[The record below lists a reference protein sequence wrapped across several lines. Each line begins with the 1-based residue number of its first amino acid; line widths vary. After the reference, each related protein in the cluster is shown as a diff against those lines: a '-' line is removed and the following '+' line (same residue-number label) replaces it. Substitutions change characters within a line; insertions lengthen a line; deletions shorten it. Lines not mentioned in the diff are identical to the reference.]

1 MWALVPAGLAFMF
14 IFFMGN
20 ERMVIKKEQMN
31 KKSETSKVMKSSFPI
46 GKELFRMYGVRLAFD
61 NFVFFVCK

>member
-20 ERMVIKKEQMN
+20 ERMVIKKEQM
-31 KKSETSKVMKSSFPI
+31 KKRVKHQGYEKLLSNWK
-46 GKELFRMYGVRLAFD
+46 GAFRMYGVRLAFD